1 MGELTK
7 IAAILF
13 KNLSDALL
21 TTASELKRL
30 DSAAPLSQAHESIDL
45 ISLEEHRLI
54 KLPKY
59 EVHQVVLWRKKGD
72 LGHVAVKILEILEDN
87 KYKAFYPTLSKK
99 DTRILDH
106 EEILGLYPRKHGLR
120 N

>member
-30 DSAAPLSQAHESIDL
+30 DSAPPLSQAQQSVNFVSPDDD
-45 ISLEEHRLI
+45 RLI
-54 KLPKY
+54 KLPAYKKG
-59 EVHQVVLWRKKGD
+59 QAVLWKDGTSFGRS
-72 LGHVAVKILEILEDN
+72 AI
-87 KYKAFYPTLSKK
+87 TSKMS
-99 DTRILDH
+99 
-106 EEILGLYPRKHGLR
+106 
-120 N
+120 